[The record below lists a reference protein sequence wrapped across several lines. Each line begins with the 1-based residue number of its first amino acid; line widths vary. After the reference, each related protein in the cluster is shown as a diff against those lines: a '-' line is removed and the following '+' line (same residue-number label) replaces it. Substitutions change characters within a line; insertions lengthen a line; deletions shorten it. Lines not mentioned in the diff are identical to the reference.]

1 MEQINA
7 VEHLAKNTNE
17 QVTSP
22 EQKAREK
29 YNKAVEKADK
39 IISSVTED
47 PNGGKQLT
55 GITAANAQY
64 MLDGMSWDRSFLDTD
79 TQEYPFKAVPD
90 SVIEAQR
97 LIYAAYKP
105 SDKIQGF
112 QQEGF
117 KKAFESLQESELET
131 IIESWGTMD
140 TEKKKELFKT
150 FGAQLS
156 TAFNFE
162 KPVPLIFME
171 NSMAGAEAT
180 HVEGQGIA
188 IPDSFFAKNS
198 NLFDALE
205 ILAHENNHAVQEK
218 LVNTKEGDRNLTDVE
233 WFRLSKERS
242 TFLPDSEFKS
252 RGKNTDSLDSTYHSL
267 PVEQDSFNAQRIFRT
282 TFEERTAPIL
292 DRKLESLGLPP
303 RIQVKAM
310 LKVFDV
316 LDEFIDI
323 GIPITEAS
331 LSKRLSESEKQYLTQ
346 EMSSQSYEE
355 VHKKI
360 RVTRAKVQEHFRGIF

>member
-1 MEQINA
+1 MEQNNVA
-7 VEHLAKNTNE
+7 ETLPKNTNE
-17 QVTSP
+17 QIASP
-22 EQKAREK
+22 EQRAREK

-79 TQEYPFKAVPD
+79 TQEYPFKEVPD

-117 KKAFESLQESELET
+117 KKTCENLQDSELET

-150 FGAQLS
+150 FGVQLS
-156 TAFNFE
+156 SAFNFE
-162 KPVPLIFME
+162 KPVPLIFMKD
-171 NSMAGAEAT
+171 SMAGAEAT

-218 LVNTKEGDRNLTDVE
+218 LVNSKEGDENLPDVE

-252 RGKNTDSLDSTYHSL
+252 RGKNTDSTDSTYHSL
-267 PVEQDSFNAQRIFRT
+267 PVEQDSFNAQKVFRT
-282 TFEERTAPIL
+282 ALEERTAPII
-292 DRKLESLGLPP
+292 DRKLELLGLPP
-303 RIQVKAM
+303 RTQIKAM

-323 GIPITEAS
+323 GIPITEAT
-331 LSKRLSESEKQYLTQ
+331 LSKRLTDNEKQYLSQ
-346 EMSSQSYEE
+346 EMSSQSYED

-360 RVTRAKVQEHFRGIF
+360 GVTRLKVREHFKGIF